1 MRPRHGFQKVL
12 IVEGV
17 DDKHS
22 VIGLMRSHVDWP
34 EEKARWPVYVEL
46 GNSASEILEPAFL
59 TTHFKEAGVTTVGIM
74 LDADSNPSG
83 RYQSI
88 RNTSSKFFADLPETL
103 PAGGLVARNPGGM
116 RMGVWIM
123 PDNLAEGCLETF
135 LRYLVP
141 NSEETIWKLAVD
153 SVQSAKAHGASC
165 PDKDTPKSNLYTWLA
180 WQNPP
185 GQQPGLALTKHILNP
200 KSTHAEPFV
209 KWFRELYEL

>member
-1 MRPRHGFQKVL
+1 VGPRHGFQKVL

-22 VIGLMRSHVDWP
+22 VIGLMKSHVDWP
-34 EEKARWPVYVEL
+34 KEKSKWPVFVEL
-46 GNSASEILEPAFL
+46 GNSAPEILAPAFL

-74 LDADSNPSG
+74 LDADANPAG

-88 RNTSSKFFADLPETL
+88 RNTSSKFFPDLPEIM
-103 PAGGLVARNPGGM
+103 PAGGLVSKNLGGM

-141 NSEETIWKLAVD
+141 NSEELIWKHAVD
-153 SVQSAKAHGASC
+153 SVQFAKARGAAC
-165 PDKDTPKSNLYTWLA
+165 PDKDIPKSNLYTWLA

-185 GQQPGLALTKHILNP
+185 GQQPGLALTKHILDP
-200 KSTHAEPFV
+200 KSTYAQPFV
-209 KWFRELYEL
+209 KWFRALYEL

>member
-1 MRPRHGFQKVL
+1 MGLHHGFQKVL

-22 VIGLMRSHVDWP
+22 VIGLMKSHVDWP
-34 EEKARWPVYVEL
+34 EEKARWPVYVDL
-46 GNSASEILEPAFL
+46 GNSASEILAPAFL

-74 LDADSNPSG
+74 LDADSNPAG

-88 RNTSSKFFADLPETL
+88 RNTSSRFFADLPETM
-103 PAGGLVARNPGGM
+103 PVGGLVAKNLGGM
-116 RMGVWIM
+116 RMGLWIM

-141 NSEETIWKLAVD
+141 NSEEPIWKHAVE
-153 SVQSAKAHGASC
+153 SVQSAKASGATC
-165 PDKDTPKSNLYTWLA
+165 PDKDIPKSNLYTWLA

-185 GQQPGLALTKHILNP
+185 GQQPGLALTKHILDP
-200 KSTHAEPFV
+200 KSAYAEPFV
-209 KWFRELYEL
+209 KWFRALYEL